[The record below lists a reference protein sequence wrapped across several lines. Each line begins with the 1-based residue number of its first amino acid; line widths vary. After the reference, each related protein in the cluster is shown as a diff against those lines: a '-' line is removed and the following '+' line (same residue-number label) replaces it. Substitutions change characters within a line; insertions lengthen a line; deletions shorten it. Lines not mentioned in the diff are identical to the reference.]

1 MLHFPAFECLYQYWR
16 SVIPVICGI
25 LVCCNCFTVYT
36 WNTGLCKYV
45 TVTIHMCQFCANGIN
60 AIVDWVTICGGFL
73 KQWRSNGLCNALGT
87 WRSRAPDSNRSESFF
102 TSEVYKWT
110 FLVRFFALHYQGHLF
125 HFAVLF
131 SVVIQQYLQ
140 YFLFEIEGPTSKV
153 FHMGPQK
160 ALLCYCSEVLCSNCG
175 DEMNQRLWQ
184 INVIVIVFIE
194 AILNDCQVI
203 CDKKIFLYIWI
214 TWWHFHYGC
223 YTASMKW
230 SLLLFLWEE
239 YKLLQW
245 PCLYVGL
252 SVHSHM
258 SKTTCP
264 NLVKFSLYVTF
275 SMAWSSLMTVQC
287 IMSHD
292 GVNTDI
298 GLECVWCS
306 KSLTMTRQV
315 ALGSKSA
322 IIDCLVAVTCFHQSH
337 MPLAV
342 ERRRI
347 QLSVTDEDHAPD
359 QSVDNSHSV
368 YLLVQCTITARSVD

>member
-45 TVTIHMCQFCANGIN
+45 TVTMHMCQFCANGIN

-203 CDKKIFLYIWI
+203 CDKKFFFVYLNYLMTFSLWLLYCLNEMVVVTFPLGGVQI
-214 TWWHFHYGC
+214 TPMTMSVC
-223 YTASMKW
+223 W
-230 SLLLFLWEE
+230 SVCPLA
-239 YKLLQW
+239 
-245 PCLYVGL
+245 YVKN
-252 SVHSHM
+252 HM
-258 SKTTCP
+258 SKLSEIFLICY
-264 NLVKFSLYVTF
+264 LFHGSVFSDDSAMHYVT
-275 SMAWSSLMTVQC
+275 WWGKYRYRL
-287 IMSHD
+287 
-292 GVNTDI
+292 GV
-298 GLECVWCS
+298 CV
-306 KSLTMTRQV
+306 M
-315 ALGSKSA
+315 
-322 IIDCLVAVTCFHQSH
+322 
-337 MPLAV
+337 
-342 ERRRI
+342 
-347 QLSVTDEDHAPD
+347 
-359 QSVDNSHSV
+359 
-368 YLLVQCTITARSVD
+368 